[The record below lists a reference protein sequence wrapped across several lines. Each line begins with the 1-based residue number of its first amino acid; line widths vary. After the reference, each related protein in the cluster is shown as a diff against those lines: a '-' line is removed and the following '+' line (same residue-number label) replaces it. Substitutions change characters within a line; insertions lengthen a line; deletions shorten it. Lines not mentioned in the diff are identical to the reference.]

1 MTNRR
6 FSTNIDIIK
15 KIEFSIHEYDITFY
29 TSSDNELFLDVVS
42 RKQNSHNYIE
52 GFLHHWDDSNDIK
65 EDILPLISSVKN
77 EFSINE
83 FISSEISCA
92 YVEKEITFF
101 IHENDITKG
110 KQEASKNSDRY
121 IKTDI
126 FEEIIIKWLEFL
138 ISQER

>member
-1 MTNRR
+1 MTNSR
-6 FSTNIDIIK
+6 FNTNIDIIK

-29 TSSDNELFLDVVS
+29 KSIDNELFLDVVS
-42 RKQNSHNYIE
+42 KRQNSHNYIE
-52 GFLHHWDDSNDIK
+52 GFLRHWNDSNDVK

-77 EFSINE
+77 GFSINE

-110 KQEASKNSDRY
+110 KQEASINSDRH
-121 IKTDI
+121 IKTKI

-138 ISQER
+138 ISEER